1 MYACSTKQ
9 VKRLLKNPSVCIFA
23 ALALA
28 KAAKLQ
34 MNAKE
39 LNSAYHF
46 ASKHFKDCDEFINN
60 VFRLDLAEVPVV
72 Q

>member
-9 VKRLLKNPSVCIFA
+9 VKWLLKNPSVCIFSV
-23 ALALA
+23 LALA
-28 KAAKLQ
+28 KVAELQ

-39 LNSAYHF
+39 IASAYNF
-46 ASKHFKDCDEFINN
+46 ALKYSKDCDEFVYN
-60 VFRLDLAEVPVV
+60 VFCLDLAEVPVV

>member
-1 MYACSTKQ
+1 MYACSAKQ
-9 VKRLLKNPSVCIFA
+9 VKWLLKDPLVCIFVV
-23 ALALA
+23 LAST

-46 ASKHFKDCDEFINN
+46 AFKHFKDCNEFVNN
-60 VFRLDLAEVPVV
+60 VFCLDLVEVPVV